1 MKTAAEKIAD
11 MAAKMQNITP
21 QEAES
26 ARLIRLENEYLLA
39 KEAEDH
45 APAATAKAEEEYLT
59 AKDGKDGYSQA
70 MSARH
75 AETARRYQRE
85 ATEQRDED
93 VSRIDAG
100 LSAYATATNYAKNI
114 ESVVL
119 QQLEEIIVI
128 ADQIDA
134 RNNSRRIN
142 NRKSMF
148 LDIQRSSL
156 YQWDARLT
164 GTIWILA
171 LAYARESGAFVSI
184 NPVAWLIVS
193 GLVVSPWVIGWVSWL
208 VGKKV
213 PRFNVYTTFTE

>member
-1 MKTAAEKIAD
+1 MTAVRARRAFTLIELLLVVGVLVALSAIALPYGSQVLD
-11 MAAKMQNITP
+11 QQAFERTV
-21 QEAES
+21 
-26 ARLIRLENEYLLA
+26 
-39 KEAEDH
+39 DD
-45 APAATAKAEEEYLT
+45 TV
-59 AKDGKDGYSQA
+59 SQA